1 VAGKKQKSFK
11 RKLLSPKKPV
21 VLHPVPA
28 RRFYLA
34 YGSNLCVKTMLAR
47 CTSAR
52 KVGAFKLP
60 GWKLVFRHVA
70 DIEQGDETDIVVGG
84 IWEIT
89 PDDEIILD
97 RYEGVRY
104 GKYGR
109 DGGGSYR
116 KLSFPIMTKRDN
128 AVHDVLVYQMNKQ
141 DGVMPPGKWYLNNI
155 RRGYADFGLDTD
167 YLDQAVRDAWEHKNV
182 TEALQARWLRSGRQ
196 TLAEAPDPVEPLQT
210 VIELPFLDVDKGEG
224 LPLGAQPVEVPQ
236 PEPPATLERTEEN
249 EENQQKDL
257 PASTDADK

>member
-1 VAGKKQKSFK
+1 MPRLKAKPTKEE
-11 RKLLSPKKPV
+11 RKDRFTGNRKPV

-28 RRFYLA
+28 RRFYFA
-34 YGSNLCVKTMLAR
+34 YGSNLNEKHMLAR

-60 GWKLVFRHVA
+60 GWKLVFRCVA
-70 DIEQGDETDIVVGG
+70 DIEQGDESDLVVGG

-89 PDDEIILD
+89 PDDEIVLD

-116 KLSFPIMTKRDN
+116 KLSFPILTKKDN
-128 AVHDVLVYQMNKQ
+128 AVHDVLVYQMNRQ
-141 DGVMPPGKWYLNNI
+141 EGAMPPGKWYLNTI
-155 RRGYADFGLDTD
+155 RRGYEDFGLDET
-167 YLDQAVRDAWEHKNV
+167 YLDEAVRASWANKEV
-182 TEALQARWLRSGRQ
+182 TEALHARWLRSGRPE
-196 TLAEAPDPVEPLQT
+196 LAKVPDPVQVQS

-224 LPLGAQPVEVPQ
+224 LPAGAEPVEVPQ
-236 PEPPATLERTEEN
+236 AEPATVEQSEDNSE
-249 EENQQKDL
+249 KDL
-257 PASTDADK
+257 PAPADAGK